1 MKAISH
7 ERLTVLI
14 EQRLKGC
21 NRNIVIDPERTSLQL
36 GMAECFFE
44 TWDELTRGHQKSAD
58 RARLLLLLEGQC
70 ELPL

>member
-1 MKAISH
+1 MKAIPY
-7 ERLTVLI
+7 ERPTVLI

-21 NRNIVIDPERTSLQL
+21 NRNIVIDPERTGLHLS
-36 GMAECFFE
+36 MAECFIE
-44 TWDELTRGHQKSAD
+44 TWDELTRGHQKSVD

>member
-1 MKAISH
+1 VKAISY

-14 EQRLKGC
+14 EQKLKGC
-21 NRNIVIDPERTSLQL
+21 NRSIATDPARTSLHL
-36 GMAECFFE
+36 GMAECSFE

-70 ELPL
+70 ELLL